1 MSVTSEHGVVIE
13 LKNKFVFENP
23 RVTLAQGDAEGSD
36 DEDDDIPFM
45 EIEITHKLHS
55 NLS

>member
-1 MSVTSEHGVVIE
+1 MTSEHGVVIE